1 MNENVIIG
9 TWKSISEIE
18 VLDYNSN
25 FSNWIGESPI
35 PGYYMFSFFLDS
47 TETIYIAKLDI
58 PITLGEGKG
67 HYTIYKGRFE
77 IDKKEIRI
85 WQNEKVPVR
94 IPYKLR
100 KEKLKLKLFNRD
112 ILFASVF

>member
-35 PGYYMFSFFLDS
+35 PG
-47 TETIYIAKLDI
+47 
-58 PITLGEGKG
+58 
-67 HYTIYKGRFE
+67 
-77 IDKKEIRI
+77 
-85 WQNEKVPVR
+85 
-94 IPYKLR
+94 
-100 KEKLKLKLFNRD
+100 
-112 ILFASVF
+112 